1 MKKKFLFALLG
12 GAILF
17 VWQFL
22 SFAFPNLHKEAGRYT
37 PLQDTLLAVI
47 ARTGLEPGHYI
58 LGRPDPALESDR
70 QKMEAEFKAKY
81 EGKPWAVLHYQEKN
95 TMEMGWK
102 MVRGFIVDCFVALIL
117 FLVLEVLRP
126 ESLESRV
133 GVAVAVGFMGFLFG
147 PYTGYIW
154 YNVPDVWA
162 YMADGIIPWA
172 FLGGLAHFLMRKKE
186 ANS

>member
-1 MKKKFLFALLG
+1 MKKKILFALLG

-17 VWQFL
+17 VWQFF
-22 SFAFPNLHKEAGRYT
+22 SFAFPNFHKDSARYT
-37 PLQDTLLAVI
+37 PLQDTLLAAI
-47 ARTGLEPGHYI
+47 ARTGLEPGHYL

-81 EGKPWAVLHYQEKN
+81 EGKPWAILQYQHNN
-95 TMEMGWK
+95 TLDMGWN
-102 MVRGFIVDCFVALIL
+102 MVRSYIVDCIVALIL
-117 FLVLEVLRP
+117 FLVLGSLRP
-126 ESLESRV
+126 ESLETRV

-154 YNVPDVWA
+154 YKEPDVWA

-172 FLGGLAHFLMRKKE
+172 FLGGLAHFLLKKRS
-186 ANS
+186 A